1 MAHRI
6 LTQSQ
11 PAAAQLDAL
20 IKQMETTLG
29 KSHTK
34 SPFTTLYSKYGFST
48 QPAQVTEETKE
59 PPSAN

>member
-20 IKQMETTLG
+20 IKQMEITLG
-29 KSHTK
+29 KSHSN
-34 SPFTTLYSKYGFST
+34 SPFSGLYAQYGFST
-48 QPAQVTEETKE
+48 
-59 PPSAN
+59 

>member
-11 PAAAQLDAL
+11 PATAQLDAL

-29 KSHTK
+29 KAHTK
-34 SPFTTLYSKYGFST
+34 SPFTGIYT
-48 QPAQVTEETKE
+48 
-59 PPSAN
+59 

>member
-1 MAHRI
+1 MAQRI

-29 KSHTK
+29 KPHTK
-34 SPFTTLYSKYGFST
+34 SPFAGIYAQYGFST
-48 QPAQVTEETKE
+48 KLEKETEETKE
-59 PPSAN
+59 

>member
-6 LTQSQ
+6 LSQSQ

-29 KSHTK
+29 KTHSK
-34 SPFTTLYSKYGFST
+34 SPFDGIYSHYGFST
-48 QPAQVTEETKE
+48 
-59 PPSAN
+59 